1 MMQLGIIRG
10 KLLNSSLCV
19 DLEVRSEEPELYS
32 STDAH
37 ANRKVHIEWHNFD
50 AGSHNL
56 TQVAGHFATQWNLNS
71 EIRK

>member
-37 ANRKVHIEWHNFD
+37 ANRKVHLM
-50 AGSHNL
+50 AQL
-56 TQVAGHFATQWNLNS
+56 
-71 EIRK
+71 